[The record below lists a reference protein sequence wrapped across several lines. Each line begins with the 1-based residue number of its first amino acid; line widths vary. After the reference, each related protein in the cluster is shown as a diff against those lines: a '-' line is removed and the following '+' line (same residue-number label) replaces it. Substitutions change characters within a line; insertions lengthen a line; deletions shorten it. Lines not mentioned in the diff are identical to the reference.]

1 MVFPNYIHIGI
12 RTEVVFHME
21 KVTEKRILS
30 IRQMTMIGMLSA
42 VSIFLG
48 LTGLGFIPIPP
59 VKATIMHIPVIIGAI
74 VEGPVVGSLV
84 GLVFGLF
91 SMYQNF
97 TAPGPTSFIFWNPI
111 IALVPR
117 VLIGITAY
125 YIYAFLKNKIK
136 NKSISIGTAAICA
149 TLVNTIGVLSLTYIF
164 YLERYSNALGIDSS
178 TAGAAIAA
186 VGVTNGIPEA
196 IISGVISVPVVLA
209 ILKIKNHK

>member
-1 MVFPNYIHIGI
+1 
-12 RTEVVFHME
+12 ME

-30 IRQMTMIGMLSA
+30 IRQMTMIGMLST

>member
-1 MVFPNYIHIGI
+1 
-12 RTEVVFHME
+12 ME
-21 KVTEKRILS
+21 RVTEKRILS

-74 VEGPVVGSLV
+74 VEGPLVGSLV

-97 TAPGPTSFIFWNPI
+97 TAPGPTSFMFWNPI

-117 VLIGITAY
+117 VLIGIVAY
-125 YIYAFLKNKIK
+125 YVYTLLKNKIK
-136 NKSISIGTAAICA
+136 NKSISIGIAAICA
-149 TLVNTIGVLSLTYIF
+149 TLINTIGVLSLTYVF

-196 IISGVISVPVVLA
+196 IISGVISVPVILA
-209 ILKIKNHK
+209 ILKIKKS